1 MKQIQWLILL
11 VTLLSVPT
19 AYGQFKIFPPQ
30 LKESDDP
37 PTAKSREDT
46 MTNADVIAMTS
57 LGLSDEVIIEKI
69 TSGKTNNFDTSVE
82 GLTILKGSKVSDPVI
97 RLMINPSASQSI
109 NGAEAS
115 DNKAAQ
121 TAPTPVIHNT
131 PHVERKSVSLL
142 PGQEYKLTNH
152 SYGKIEVH
160 STYPIRIVNGDC
172 HNEYAVQFNCE
183 GHPSPVFITD
193 LRHMPRFETPRANP
207 ITITA
212 TEF

>member
-1 MKQIQWLILL
+1 MKQTLWLIL
-11 VTLLSVPT
+11 VFTLLSVPT

-30 LKESDDP
+30 PKESDDP

-46 MTNADVIAMTS
+46 MTNADVIAMIS

-69 TSGKTNNFDTSVE
+69 TSGKANNFDTSVE
-82 GLTILKGSKVSDPVI
+82 GLGILKGNKVSDAVI
-97 RLMINPSASQSI
+97 RLMINLSASQSI
-109 NGAEAS
+109 NGAAAS
-115 DNKAAQ
+115 DKAAQ
-121 TAPTPVIHNT
+121 TAPTPVTHDT

-152 SYGKIEVH
+152 SYHKIEVH
-160 STYPIRIVNGDC
+160 SAYPIRIVNGDC
-172 HNEYAVQFNCE
+172 HNDYAVQINCE
-183 GHPSPVFITD
+183 GQPSPVFITD
-193 LRHMPRFETPRANP
+193 LRHMPRFGTPRANP

>member
-1 MKQIQWLILL
+1 MKQIHWLILL

-30 LKESDDP
+30 PKESDDQ

-46 MTNADVIAMTS
+46 LTNADVIAMTS
-57 LGLSDEVIIEKI
+57 LGLSDEVIIAKI
-69 TSGKTNNFDTSVE
+69 TSGKANNFDTSVE
-82 GLTILKGSKVSDPVI
+82 GLRILKGNKVSDAVI
-97 RLMINPSASQSI
+97 RLMINPSPSQSI

-115 DNKAAQ
+115 DRAAQ
-121 TAPTPVIHNT
+121 TAPIPAIHT
-131 PHVERKSVSLL
+131 PHVEGKSVSLL

-160 STYPIRIVNGDC
+160 SSYPIRIVNGDC
-172 HNEYAVQFNCE
+172 HDEYAVQFKCE
-183 GHPSPVFITD
+183 GRPSPVFITD
-193 LRHMPRFETPRANP
+193 LRHMPRFGTPRANP
-207 ITITA
+207 VTITA